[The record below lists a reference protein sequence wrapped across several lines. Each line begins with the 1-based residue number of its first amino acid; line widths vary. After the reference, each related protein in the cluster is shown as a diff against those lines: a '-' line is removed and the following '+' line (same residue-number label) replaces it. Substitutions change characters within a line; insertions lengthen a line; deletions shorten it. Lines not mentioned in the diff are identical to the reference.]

1 MIGGVK
7 IIYSRIG
14 DTADSVIK
22 GIISSKKHAWIVVTS
37 DRDIADYAWTCGSIP
52 VGAEDFL
59 KIFNKEVL
67 SESEQDKY
75 EDIYIE
81 PLRKGNPR
89 RLSKKEKAILRA
101 LKKL

>member
-1 MIGGVK
+1 MIGGVR

-22 GIISSKKHAWIVVTS
+22 RIISSKKHGWIVVTS

-52 VGAEDFL
+52 VSAQDFL
-59 KIFNKEVL
+59 KVFNKEVL
-67 SESEQDKY
+67 LESEGD
-75 EDIYIE
+75 ECEEIYRE